1 MNLPILEKDIESCRE
16 EMVQLAL
23 KTSLSDQRVIEVS
36 KRLDH
41 LLNLYSNVST
51 KCS

>member
-1 MNLPILEKDIESCRE
+1 MNLPILKKDIENCRE

-23 KTSLSDQRVIEVS
+23 KTSMSDQRVIEAS
-36 KRLDH
+36 KKLDH
-41 LLNLYSNVST
+41 LLNLYFKLST